1 MENKDSKTRI
11 KKIFKKGNQAL
22 KILLGFVD
30 KTKELALSFIS
41 KMLDYLKNTGLFI
54 IGIFMWPPVLIKK
67 GTLFLWEFGKNI
79 WINIKKSFY
88 NALGVL
94 VAVFC
99 VCLAALFII
108 ATVVHFN
115 PSFINVL
122 NSQYIIAEDNYN
134 QETISMLNQFISQGK
149 IISASEVYNH
159 MLEYYNVLITILI
172 ALIGIF
178 GFVSWISIQAKIKH
192 EAELSVENKFETRDF
207 QCRIEKE
214 VEKVAVVVAQATA
227 NKILNDDEY
236 ISQIA
241 NKNAERI
248 LQKILNSNTF
258 LSEIKEIIQK
268 NKDDE
273 KIELKPLDGVDD
285 GD

>member
-1 MENKDSKTRI
+1 MENKDSKASI
-11 KKIFKKGNQAL
+11 KKIFEWLGQKIRLSLVSMINTCLSIL
-22 KILLGFVD
+22 KIFIIIP
-30 KTKELALSFIS
+30 SFI
-41 KMLDYLKNTGLFI
+41 KNKVISLC
-54 IGIFMWPPVLIKK
+54 KCC
-67 GTLFLWEFGKNI
+67 KNI
-79 WINIKKSFY
+79 WRKIRKPYY
-88 NALGVL
+88 NTLGVL

-99 VCLAALFII
+99 VCLASLFII
-108 ATVVHFN
+108 ATIIHYN

-122 NSQYIIAEDNYN
+122 NSQYILAEDHYN
-134 QETISMLNQFISQGK
+134 PETISILNQFISQGK
-149 IISASEVYNH
+149 IINASEVYNH

-178 GFVSWISIQAKIKH
+178 GFVSWISMQAKIKH

>member
-1 MENKDSKTRI
+1 MENKNNKTSI
-11 KKIFKKGNQAL
+11 KKILKNAYKKIGLFLIPIKNICRFIL
-22 KILLGFVD
+22 KIFVIIPN
-30 KTKELALSFIS
+30 FI
-41 KMLDYLKNTGLFI
+41 KNTIL
-54 IGIFMWPPVLIKK
+54 
-67 GTLFLWEFGKNI
+67 TLWKFCNNI
-79 WINIKKSFY
+79 WRKIRKPYY
-88 NALGVL
+88 NTLGVL

-99 VCLAALFII
+99 VCLATLFIV
-108 ATVVHFN
+108 AAVVHFN

-122 NSQYIIAEDNYN
+122 NSQYIISEDNYN

-149 IISASEVYNH
+149 IINASEVYNH

-178 GFVSWISIQAKIKH
+178 GFVSWISMQAKIKH

-241 NKNAERI
+241 NKNAEI
-248 LQKILNSNTF
+248 IVEKIINSKAFMN
-258 LSEIKEIIQK
+258 EINEIIQR
-268 NKDDE
+268 NKDD
-273 KIELKPLDGVDD
+273 KDIELKPLGGVDN